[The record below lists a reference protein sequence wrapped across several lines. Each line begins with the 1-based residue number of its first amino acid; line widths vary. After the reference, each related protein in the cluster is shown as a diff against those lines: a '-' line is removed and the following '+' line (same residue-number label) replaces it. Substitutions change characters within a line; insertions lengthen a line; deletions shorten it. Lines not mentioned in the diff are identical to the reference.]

1 MFKFETIN
9 NKKILKSDFINSCHC
24 FFTTRQ
30 SVVTPKEINELTAL
44 CSQNLEEIAKYIGV
58 EKTDIIVPEQTH
70 SANIAI
76 AQKGKTYPNTDAL
89 VVEDPNLAILLNFA
103 DCTPVILYDEA
114 KNTGAIAHA
123 GWRGTAQSIA
133 AKTAQFMIDKV
144 SATLKNTYDDYF
156 IYDSSSGKYNIDL
169 KTVNYHQLKELG
181 LLRIDKCNYC
191 TYDSVDVFFSY
202 RKEHGKT
209 ARHLSLIHISE
220 PTRP

>member
-1 MFKFETIN
+1 M
-9 NKKILKSDFINSCHC
+9 
-24 FFTTRQ
+24 
-30 SVVTPKEINELTAL
+30 TAL

-133 AKTAQFMIDKV
+133 AKTAQFMIDK
-144 SATLKNTYDDYF
+144 Y
-156 IYDSSSGKYNIDL
+156 SSKPENI
-169 KTVNYHQLKELG
+169 
-181 LLRIDKCNYC
+181 
-191 TYDSVDVFFSY
+191 
-202 RKEHGKT
+202 T
-209 ARHLSLIHISE
+209 AIIGPAITIRLTKMFLI
-220 PTRP
+220 R